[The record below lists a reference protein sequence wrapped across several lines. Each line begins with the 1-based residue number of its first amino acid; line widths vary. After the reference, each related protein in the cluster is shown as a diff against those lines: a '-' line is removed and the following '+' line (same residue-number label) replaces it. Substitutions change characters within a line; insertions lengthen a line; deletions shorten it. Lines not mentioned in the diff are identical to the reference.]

1 MEHLYVSKEVTDIV
15 NLAEAEV
22 KTEFD
27 KINKLCEINT
37 MKVLEAFQ
45 TNQVSEVHFNE
56 LGFSRIPITSSIVS
70 YGLPLM
76 LNNVSPGLN
85 SPNNVTFNA

>member
-22 KTEFD
+22 RSEFD
-27 KINKLCEINT
+27 KINKLCETNT

-56 LGFSRIPITSSIVS
+56 TTG
-70 YGLPLM
+70 YGYDDVGRETIEKYLVKYLEQKM
-76 LNNVSPGLN
+76 HW
-85 SPNNVTFNA
+85 